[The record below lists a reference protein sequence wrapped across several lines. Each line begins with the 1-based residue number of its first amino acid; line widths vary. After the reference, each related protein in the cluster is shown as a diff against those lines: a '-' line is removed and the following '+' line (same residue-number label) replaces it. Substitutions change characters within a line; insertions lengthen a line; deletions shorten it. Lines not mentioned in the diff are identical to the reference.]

1 MYRFFEKKMSV
12 VYQYSIN
19 SDFLNATQVSLSDL
33 QIIINNNATIVVN
46 PEYINQEGDD
56 IINIVFPQDLTNT
69 QKAEL
74 DSVVSSYTYIRHIDS
89 FIFDAIVNVDNNNNY
104 ALLSEAILA
113 GHKNI
118 FVRNGL
124 YIENQDII
132 IPNKVNVVGE
142 SRTNTII
149 LLNGAYSIKLDA
161 TNGIKETSGTI
172 SYSNGSTLVTGL
184 GTTFTNLSPSE
195 FIKLGTKY
203 YEILSIADDT
213 NLTLVENYIGKSFS
227 SVSYVAQ
234 PMFTGNRIQNVTITD
249 STSTGII
256 CRGLRHFVFDS
267 ILLKNNNN
275 FSIDDCEEGS
285 LNQIISEF
293 SYNKGIYLNNC
304 ISVNLKSIDICNN
317 TNHGTE
323 INNSINIMVTACNM
337 SNNNGD
343 GIFIN
348 GNSND
353 VGIMNCVFKNNII
366 NGINIGSNANGVTII
381 NCFLRYNSMNGIEIS
396 GHDNIISGNI
406 IQSNDVDGIKILVGS
421 TDNII
426 NGNNLKFNGGTNLDD
441 LGLRTTDVNN
451 KIIQIP

>member
-1 MYRFFEKKMSV
+1 MSV
-12 VYQYSIN
+12 IYSYSIS
-19 SDFLNATQVSLSDL
+19 SDFLNASQVGLSDL
-33 QIIINNNATIVVN
+33 QDIINNNATIVVN
-46 PEYINQEGDD
+46 PEYLNQEGDD
-56 IINIVFPQDLTNT
+56 AINIIFSQDLTNT

-89 FIFDAIVNVDNNNNY
+89 LIFDAIVDMGNNGNY
-104 ALLSEAILA
+104 TLLSEAILA

-124 YIENQDII
+124 YIETQDII
-132 IPNKVNVVGE
+132 IPNKVNVMGE
-142 SRTNTII
+142 SGTNTII

-161 TNGIKETSGTI
+161 TNGVKETSGTI
-172 SYSNGSTLVTGL
+172 SYVNGSKSVTGL

-195 FIKLGTKY
+195 FIRLGTKY

-213 NLTLVENYIGKSFS
+213 NLTLVETYIGKSFS

-234 PMFTGNRIQNVTITD
+234 PMLTGNRIQNVIITG
-249 STSTGII
+249 STSTGLI

-275 FSIDDCEEGS
+275 NFSIDDCEDGS
-285 LNQIISEF
+285 LNQVISEF

-304 ISVNLKSIDICNN
+304 ISVSLKSIDICSN

-323 INNSINIMVTACNM
+323 INNSVNIMLTECNV

-348 GNSND
+348 GSSSD
-353 VGIMNCVFKNNII
+353 VGIINCVFKNNIN
-366 NGINIGSNANGVTII
+366 NGTNIGSDANGVTIS
-381 NCFLRYNSMNGIEIS
+381 NCFLRYNGVNGIEIS

-406 IQSNDVDGIKILVGS
+406 IQSNVVDGIKILAGS
-421 TDNII
+421 ADNII